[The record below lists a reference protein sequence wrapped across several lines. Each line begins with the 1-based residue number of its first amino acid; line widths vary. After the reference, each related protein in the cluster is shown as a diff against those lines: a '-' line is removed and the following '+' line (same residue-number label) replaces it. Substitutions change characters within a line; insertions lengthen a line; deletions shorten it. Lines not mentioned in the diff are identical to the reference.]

1 MPPIVHV
8 FLHVADF
15 DVFNLPISF
24 LSCSVTLNC
33 PCRAD
38 LAFICAL
45 HNMHA
50 RLNRG
55 SESMSLVGTLG
66 KVALGIAVARGVGK
80 VMGGQGAGGLGGLLG
95 GASGQS
101 GGLGGLLGGLKN
113 AAGGAQQGGS
123 AGGLGGLLGG
133 SASGGSAG
141 GLAGLLGGGASGGAA
156 GGLGGLL
163 GGAQSGGLGGL
174 LESLGG
180 AGGGAAAGGLG
191 GLLNGALSGEQPA
204 QAPTQAQEET
214 AKILIRAMV
223 NAAKSDGQID
233 ETEQQKIV
241 SNLGEEVSEEERN
254 FVLSEMQSPL
264 DLAGFINEVPRG
276 AEQQVYLMSLM
287 AIDLDS
293 QAEAQYLDKLRE
305 GFGMTQEASNAIHAQ
320 VGVPPLYG

>member
-1 MPPIVHV
+1 
-8 FLHVADF
+8 
-15 DVFNLPISF
+15 
-24 LSCSVTLNC
+24 
-33 PCRAD
+33 
-38 LAFICAL
+38 
-45 HNMHA
+45 
-50 RLNRG
+50 
-55 SESMSLVGTLG
+55 MSLVGTLG

-80 VMGGQGAGGLGGLLG
+80 VMGGGQGAGGLGGLLG
-95 GASGQS
+95 GAGGQS

-113 AAGGAQQGGS
+113 AAGGAQQGGG

-133 SASGGSAG
+133 NSGS
-141 GLAGLLGGGASGGAA
+141 AA

-180 AGGGAAAGGLG
+180 AGAGGAAAAGGLG
-191 GLLNGALSGEQPA
+191 GLLNGALSGEQQT

-264 DLAGFINEVPRG
+264 DLPGFINEVPRG

>member
-1 MPPIVHV
+1 M
-8 FLHVADF
+8 
-15 DVFNLPISF
+15 N
-24 LSCSVTLNC
+24 
-33 PCRAD
+33 
-38 LAFICAL
+38 
-45 HNMHA
+45 A
-50 RLNRG
+50 RLIRG

-80 VMGGQGAGGLGGLLG
+80 VMGGGQGAGGLGGLLG

-123 AGGLGGLLGG
+123 AGGMGGLLGG
-133 SASGGSAG
+133 NSGGA
-141 GLAGLLGGGASGGAA
+141 AA

-191 GLLNGALSGEQPA
+191 GLLNGALNGEQPT
-204 QAPTQAQEET
+204 QAPTQSQEET

-233 ETEQQKIV
+233 QAEQQKIV

-254 FVLSEMQSPL
+254 FVISEMQSPL